1 MGDLTSYDDFD
12 LTEQQI
18 LNLKPT
24 FIALSHKRKT
34 PTTRQNIQFTVNNK
48 NSLSLKRSKTGWIE
62 IKPKPFD
69 PEAYFIPYN
78 MDDVIYPPNHKTDE
92 ELDKMFIEFQVRGG
106 DDKAMLYFF
115 Q

>member
-12 LTEQQI
+12 LSENDI
-18 LNLKPT
+18 LRIKPT
-24 FIALSHKRKT
+24 FIALSHKRKQVSHRT
-34 PTTRQNIQFTVNNK
+34 NIQFTINNK
-48 NSLSLKRSKTGWIE
+48 NSLILKRKKQGWVE
-62 IKPKPFD
+62 IKKHVFD

-78 MDDVIYPPNHKTDE
+78 MEEVIYSPGHKTDE
-92 ELDKMFIEFQVRGG
+92 ELDKMFIEFQVQGG